1 MKAWTDL
8 KTDLAISLM
17 STSQSEYYIGNG
29 VKIERFNDGGFEIN
43 NIMLNSERYQPVS
56 FCEWNKFRDEGWIL
70 GQLNVQINTY
80 KAKLIGCIKRINEL
94 KNRPE
99 EQAVSVG
106 KKEKYELKLEE
117 LYERLNKLK

>member
-8 KTDLAISLM
+8 TTDPAISLM
-17 STSQSEYYIGNG
+17 STSRSEYYIGNG

-80 KAKLIGCIKRINEL
+80 KAKLTGCIKRINEL

-117 LYERLNKLK
+117 LYERLNKMK

>member
-8 KTDLAISLM
+8 KTDPAISLM

-80 KAKLIGCIKRINEL
+80 KDKLRGCIKRINEL
-94 KNRPE
+94 KNKPE